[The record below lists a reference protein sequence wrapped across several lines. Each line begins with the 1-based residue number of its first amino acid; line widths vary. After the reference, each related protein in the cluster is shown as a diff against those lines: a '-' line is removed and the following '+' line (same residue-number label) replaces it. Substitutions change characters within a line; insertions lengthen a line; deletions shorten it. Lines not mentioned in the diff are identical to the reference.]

1 MTGPTA
7 ERRLVVGVDGSQ
19 PSRHA
24 LQWARFMAHVL
35 SAAID
40 AVTVWDISAV
50 LAEGWV
56 DDWNPEEDT
65 AAHLHATL
73 EEVLGSQ
80 PLVPVREIV
89 RRGSAARELLQAS
102 QGAELL
108 IVGSR
113 GHGGFT
119 GLLLGSVSS
128 ACAEHAHCP
137 VLIIHGD
144 TPLPTPSLI
153 PGRSTEL
160 TTPTSPGNKWRKND
174 QPGT

>member
-1 MTGPTA
+1 MTSSTA
-7 ERRLVVGVDGSQ
+7 ERRVVVGVDGSQ

-24 LQWARFMAHVL
+24 LQWAQFMARTL
-35 SAAID
+35 NAAID
-40 AVTVWDISAV
+40 AVAVWDIPAAMAAM
-50 LAEGWV
+50 AEAWV
-56 DDWNPEEDT
+56 DDRDPEKET
-65 AAHLHATL
+65 AANLHTTL

-89 RRGSAARELLQAS
+89 RRGSAARELVQAS
-102 QGAELL
+102 QGAQLL
-108 IVGSR
+108 VVGSR

-144 TPLPTPSLI
+144 TPPAPPAS
-153 PGRSTEL
+153 R
-160 TTPTSPGNKWRKND
+160 
-174 QPGT
+174 

>member
-1 MTGPTA
+1 MNDPTT
-7 ERRLVVGVDGSQ
+7 ERRIVVGVDGSQ

-35 SAAID
+35 DAAID

-50 LAEGWV
+50 MAEGWV
-56 DDWNPEEDT
+56 DDWNPEKE
-65 AAHLHATL
+65 AAANLHTTL

-80 PLVPVREIV
+80 PTVPVREIV
-89 RRGSAARELLQAS
+89 RQGSAARELVQAS
-102 QGAELL
+102 QGAQLL
-108 IVGSR
+108 VVGSR

-128 ACAEHAHCP
+128 ASAEHAHCP

-144 TPLPTPSLI
+144 TPPPPPDTART
-153 PGRSTEL
+153 GFD
-160 TTPTSPGNKWRKND
+160 G
-174 QPGT
+174 